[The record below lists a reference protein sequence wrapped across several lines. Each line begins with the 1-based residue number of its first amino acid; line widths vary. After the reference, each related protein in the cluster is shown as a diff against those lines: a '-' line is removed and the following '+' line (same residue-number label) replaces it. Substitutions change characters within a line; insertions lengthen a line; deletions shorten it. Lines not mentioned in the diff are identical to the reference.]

1 MSPTNAQNQHVVTA
15 VIVAHDGAAW
25 IPRVTEALVNQTR
38 PVQRVVGVN
47 TGSRDRS
54 GAMLAEALGRAA
66 VFGMDRGTG
75 YAAAVQQALRHRA
88 TTTHLPPPAGAPAER
103 TEWVWLLHDDCEPE
117 PDALEQLLLGAD
129 QVPAVAVLGPKVMD
143 WSDRDVLLEA
153 GVGIDRAGRR
163 ITGIEPREVNQGQH
177 DGNRDVLAVGSA
189 GMLVRRDVWNQ
200 VGGFDPGM
208 LLYREDVDFC
218 WRVQA
223 AGYRVRVITDAVVY
237 HVEASARR
245 RRQASAAPRRGRED
259 RRNALL
265 VLLGN
270 LPPGPMLFALAGN
283 LVLSTLRTMFFL
295 LAKRAGAALDELAGF
310 FGAAGH
316 PLRLLAA
323 RRRRSRGRRSAYG
336 RLRSEVPPGHS
347 VRKLAEFA
355 TGALSKSLPVD
366 VVGSHHA
373 TDDPTDDDSMLVD
386 TGIVQRA
393 LTNPGVLLFLALT
406 TIALVAER
414 SLLSSSP
421 LGGGALVPAWGGA
434 SGLWSEYL
442 QDFHPAGIG
451 TAASTPPYVAVI
463 ALLATLLGGKP
474 WLAVDVILI
483 GCIPLA
489 GVTAYLASRRVT
501 RSVPVRIWAA
511 TAYAL
516 LPVGMGAVAAG
527 RLGTALVLVLLPLIA
542 VVAARVFT
550 YGRRRARRAAWA
562 AALLV
567 AVAAAFVPLVWV
579 LTVAAMA
586 LGALVFRRGRPGVM
600 IDAAIVAL
608 VPVVLLLPWSIALA
622 THPSQLLL
630 EAGLQPPGL
639 ASPHL
644 AARSLML
651 LSPGG
656 PGLPPFWVTAGL
668 VLAAAVAL
676 VASGR
681 RVLVLAGWAVA
692 LLGLLA
698 AAAVSKLIVTPAVGG
713 GPVLAWPGLAL
724 AFAGAGLLLAAAAC
738 GDLFQDKLGSGGWRA
753 PGGIAVL
760 ALAAVACTAPLLAAA
775 AWVTSG
781 VRGPVA
787 PSAGPV
793 LPEFVSVSSATGLR
807 LRTLVL
813 RENPRGRVAYSVLR
827 DTDPL
832 IGASELAVPPAA
844 QRALDLSVAT
854 LTAPYGGSVQNQGR
868 SLSQLGIGYVLLP
881 APINPALARLLDGVP
896 GLRPVSQTAAFA
908 LWRVS
913 DTTARVR
920 VVEQNGTVVPVN
932 SGTVRVAGA
941 SVPAAGG
948 TLVLAEPT
956 GGWSAALNG
965 HPLTPLAAPVGGW
978 AQGFRLPPGGGSLT
992 VSHSQLTRIAIVAL
1006 EALAVAIVLVLGL
1019 PGARVAGEA
1028 EEGAAAAAA
1037 ARRSGRTHDK
1047 AGDHGRDRKQPR
1059 RGKGKPGSPARPPV
1073 RRPPVPAAQGAQRA
1087 PEAASAEAGEAA
1099 AAGVRGTVPAGV
1111 RGAAAAG
1118 AHRAAAGARGGP
1130 PWPDEPA
1137 ATGSFPGDLAADSP
1151 TMVSH
1156 ARGGTDVPGPGAGR
1170 PPAAGRGMP
1179 GDAGGLPPR
1188 GGPGTAPGR
1197 PRRPGRRPPDP
1208 TGQPG
1213 YQPGPG
1219 RGVRPGPE
1227 PGGSRGRP
1235 GYAPAAGPGGSPGY
1249 DTGPGRAVPSGPGP
1263 GASGGRPGYDTGP
1276 GRAQPEYDPDP
1287 GRGGRRGYEPEP
1299 DRARAGYGS
1308 AAGRD
1313 GRPGYDTAPGR
1324 GGRPGYD
1331 TAPGGDGRPGYGPV
1345 PGGDGRRGNDT
1356 APRRGR
1362 RGREPEPDRG
1372 RAANGPVPGG
1382 DGRPGYD
1389 TAPGRGGRPGYDTA
1403 PGGGGRPGYD
1413 PAPGRGGR
1421 PGYDTAPGTGGRPGY
1436 DTAPGSAGRP
1446 EYDPAPSR
1454 GGRAGYDAAPGG
1466 GGRPGY
1472 DTAPRRGRRGRE
1484 PEPDR
1489 GQAGYGPGPG
1499 RDGGQ
1504 AYGPPPDA
1512 PAERGGRRSRVGWP
1526 GRGARSSR
1534 GRGPAG
1540 GEQPG
1545 AGAQRDGLPGDA
1557 EALSP
1562 LPPLPPRRP
1571 SGMDGYA
1578 TDAGG
1583 PDWDAGP
1590 QRDPGETDW

>member
-1 MSPTNAQNQHVVTA
+1 MSPVNAQNQHVVTA

-25 IPRVTEALVNQTR
+25 VPRVTEALVNQTR
-38 PVQRVVGVN
+38 PVQRVVGVD

-75 YAAAVQQALRHRA
+75 YAAAVHQALRHRA
-88 TTTHLPPPAGAPAER
+88 ATTHLPPPAGAPAER

-163 ITGIEPREVNQGQH
+163 ITGIEPRETDQGQH

-189 GMLVRRDVWNQ
+189 GMLVRRDVWDQ

-208 LLYREDVDFC
+208 QLYREDVDFC

-283 LVLSTLRTMFFL
+283 LVLSTLRTLFFL
-295 LAKRAGAALDELAGF
+295 FAKRAGAALDEFAGF

-316 PLRLLAA
+316 PLRLLAS
-323 RRRRSRGRRSAYG
+323 RRRRSRGRRGAYG

-366 VVGSHHA
+366 MVGSHHA
-373 TDDPTDDDSMLVD
+373 TGDPTDDDSLLVD
-386 TGIVQRA
+386 TGIVQRV
-393 LTNPGVLLFLALT
+393 LTNPGVLLFLVLT

-434 SGLWSEYL
+434 SGLWSEYV
-442 QDFHPAGIG
+442 QGFHPAGIG
-451 TAASTPPYVAVI
+451 TAAGTPPYVAVI

-511 TAYAL
+511 MAYAL

-542 VVAARVFT
+542 VVAARIFT
-550 YGRRRARRAAWA
+550 SGPRRARRAAWA

-586 LGALVFRRGRPGVM
+586 LGALVFRRGRPRVM
-600 IDAAIVAL
+600 IDAAIVAV

-681 RVLVLAGWAVA
+681 RALVVAGWAAA

-698 AAAVSKLIVTPAVGG
+698 AAALSKLIVTPAVGG
-713 GPVLAWPGLAL
+713 DPVLAWPGPAL
-724 AFAGAGLLLAAAAC
+724 AFAGAGLLLAVAAC
-738 GDLFQDKLGSGGWRA
+738 GDLFQGKLGSGGWRA
-753 PGGIAVL
+753 PSGIALV
-760 ALAAVACTAPLLAAA
+760 ALAAVACTAPVLAAA

-813 RENPRGRVAYSVLR
+813 RVDPRDRVAYSVLR

-844 QRALDLSVAT
+844 QRALNLSVAT
-854 LTAPYGGSVQNQGR
+854 LTAPYGGYVQDQGR

-881 APINPALARLLDGVP
+881 APINPALARLLDGIP

-932 SGTVRVAGA
+932 SGPVRVAGA

-948 TLVLAEPT
+948 TLVLAEPA

-965 HPLTPLAAPVGGW
+965 QPLIPLAAPVGGW

-992 VSHSQLTRIAIVAL
+992 VSHSQLSRIAAVAL
-1006 EALAVAIVLVLGL
+1006 EALAVAIVLALGL

-1028 EEGAAAAAA
+1028 EGGAAA
-1037 ARRSGRTHDK
+1037 ARRSSRDRDT
-1047 AGDHGRDRKQPR
+1047 AGDHVRDRKPPR
-1059 RGKGKPGSPARPPV
+1059 RGKGKPASPARPRV
-1073 RRPPVPAAQGAQRA
+1073 RRPPVPVADEAG
-1087 PEAASAEAGEAA
+1087 EAAAAGARGTAPAGVREAA
-1099 AAGVRGTVPAGV
+1099 AAGVRGTAAAGV
-1111 RGAAAAG
+1111 RGA
-1118 AHRAAAGARGGP
+1118 P

-1156 ARGGTDVPGPGAGR
+1156 ARGGTDVPSRGARR
-1170 PPAAGRGMP
+1170 PSAGGRGMP
-1179 GDAGGLPPR
+1179 ADPGGLPPR
-1188 GGPGTAPGR
+1188 AGRGTEPGR
-1197 PRRPGRRPPDP
+1197 SRWPGRRAPDRP
-1208 TGQPG
+1208 AQPD

-1219 RGVRPGPE
+1219 DRGVRPGSE

-1235 GYAPAAGPGGSPGY
+1235 GYDSTAGRGRPGY
-1249 DTGPGRAVPSGPGP
+1249 DTGPGRAVPPGTEL
-1263 GASGGRPGYDTGP
+1263 GGGRGGGPGYDTGP
-1276 GRAQPEYDPDP
+1276 GRAVPPGTELGGGRGGGPGYDTGPGQAVPPGPDQGSGRGRGGYDTGPGRARPGYDSDP
-1287 GRGGRRGYEPEP
+1287 GRGGRRSYEPGP
-1299 DRARAGYGS
+1299 DRARAARGP
-1308 AAGRD
+1308 APGRD
-1313 GRPGYDTAPGR
+1313 GRPGHDP
-1324 GGRPGYD
+1324 
-1331 TAPGGDGRPGYGPV
+1331 
-1345 PGGDGRRGNDT
+1345 
-1356 APRRGR
+1356 APRHGR
-1362 RGREPEPDRG
+1362 RGREPEPDRS
-1372 RAANGPVPGG
+1372 RTARGPVPGSA
-1382 DGRPGYD
+1382 GR
-1389 TAPGRGGRPGYDTA
+1389 RGYDTA

-1413 PAPGRGGR
+1413 PAPGGSGR
-1421 PGYDTAPGTGGRPGY
+1421 PGSGP
-1436 DTAPGSAGRP
+1436 
-1446 EYDPAPSR
+1446 
-1454 GGRAGYDAAPGG
+1454 
-1466 GGRPGY
+1466 
-1472 DTAPRRGRRGRE
+1472 APRRGRRGRE

-1489 GQAGYGPGPG
+1489 GQAGYTPG
-1499 RDGGQ
+1499 REGGP
-1504 AYGPPPDA
+1504 AHGPPPEP
-1512 PAERGGRRSRVGWP
+1512 PAERGARKSRVGWP
-1526 GRGARSSR
+1526 GRGARAGRDR
-1534 GRGPAG
+1534 GSAG
-1540 GEQPG
+1540 DERPG
-1545 AGAQRDGLPGDA
+1545 AGAQRDGLPSDT

-1583 PDWDAGP
+1583 PDWDGGP
-1590 QRDPGETDW
+1590 QHDPGETDW